1 MCTLNDEWN
10 NFLNNDFNENNDL
23 NEIPES
29 SESSENNNFHSNPE
43 NEMINN
49 GDNSNE
55 RNIPKSSD
63 IYISTKTKI
72 VYLNNEINL
81 KEVFWKIPLINYE
94 TPECGIVK
102 KQMKFN
108 SDMVEELE
116 YIEHKLENMPHF
128 VNSYILTHI
137 DSINSNK
144 KTFKDVRKISIGL
157 SKKDILSSRSK
168 QKSAFYNCF
177 VLILRIKFNDIFKEI
192 HVKVFNT
199 GKLEIPGI
207 QNDDLLDDTLQY
219 IVKLM
224 RPFTVN
230 ELDYNKNDYETVLI
244 NSNFNCGYEINR
256 EKLYTLLINKYN
268 INACYDPCS
277 YPGIQCKYTIRTT
290 TETVT
295 ISYMIFRTGSILIV
309 GKCNEDQLYQAYDYL
324 KNILEVE
331 FPIINQ
337 GIVDFELIQSN
348 KQKQKKKTR
357 KTTIYITT

>member
-10 NFLNNDFNENNDL
+10 NFLNNEN
-23 NEIPES
+23 
-29 SESSENNNFHSNPE
+29 SENSENSENIVNHKITNKDNNPVLC
-43 NEMINN
+43 
-49 GDNSNE
+49 D
-55 RNIPKSSD
+55 NIPKSSD

-72 VYLNNEINL
+72 VYLNNSINL
-81 KEVFWKIPLINYE
+81 KEVFWKVPLINYE
-94 TPECGIVK
+94 TPETGIIK

-108 SDMVEELE
+108 SDSVEELH
-116 YIEHKLENMPHF
+116 YIENQLKKTSLY

-157 SKKDILSSRSK
+157 SKKDIASSRSK

-177 VLILRIKFNDIFKEI
+177 VLILRLKIKDTFKEI

-207 QNDDLLDDTLQY
+207 QTDALLIETLQY
-219 IVKLM
+219 VI
-224 RPFTVN
+224 TVLKPYTSYN
-230 ELDYNKNDYETVLI
+230 LDYNKNTFDTVLI

-256 EKLYTLLINKYN
+256 EELYKILINKYN

-277 YPGIQCKYTIRTT
+277 YPGIQCKYSIQTQNETT
-290 TETVT
+290 T

-309 GKCNEDQLYQAYDYL
+309 GKCDEEQLYQAYHYL

-331 FPIINQ
+331 FSTINQ
-337 GIVDFELIQSN
+337 GIIDFELIQSN
-348 KQKQKKKTR
+348 KQKMKNKKSR
-357 KTTIYITT
+357 KTTIYITHNAT